1 MGVEEVFPHVV
12 FRPFGIPIQDT
23 VVQTWIIMA
32 VLIPLAYVAGRNFQ
46 IRPSR
51 WQHLVELGSEFISK
65 LIKLQVG
72 RHIDGLFELL
82 ATLML
87 YIAVANLL
95 GIIPG
100 LRAPTRS
107 LNTTIALSI
116 VSFLAVQYFGIRERG
131 LWRYSRSL
139 AEPLGCILPLNILGQ
154 ISRTVA
160 MTLRLFGNVIAAEI
174 MGQVMFKL
182 MPLLAPLPF
191 TLLSLITGVLQALVF
206 TSLTVV
212 FIADAVGRMER
223 KETEEKG

>member
-1 MGVEEVFPHVV
+1 MGIEEVFPHVV
-12 FRPFGIPIQDT
+12 FRLFGIPVQDI
-23 VVQTWIIMA
+23 VIQTWIIMA
-32 VLIPLAYVAGRNFQ
+32 VLILLAYVAGRNLQ
-46 IRPSR
+46 VRPSR
-51 WQHLVELGSEFISK
+51 WQHLVELGAESVNN

-72 RHIDGLFELL
+72 RHVDGLFELL

-87 YIAVANLL
+87 YIVVANAL

-107 LNTTIALSI
+107 LNTTIALSL

-160 MTLRLFGNVIAAEI
+160 MTLRLFGNVLAAEI
-174 MGQVMFKL
+174 MGQAMFKL

-206 TSLTVV
+206 TS
-212 FIADAVGRMER
+212 
-223 KETEEKG
+223 